1 MLFKF
6 LSGFHKNEAEEE
18 TDEAAVDKKPEQP
31 PEQPQPDTSRLL
43 VPDINWDMPID
54 LMTGEDTVL
63 LTGRL
68 ARYEEDEMMLERF
81 PRMMSFPVLAV
92 GSQVR
97 VRGYT
102 RWMMPFN
109 LDAKILQS
117 GLTAC
122 TVGEMKLIPYRN
134 SRRSVRQPIDVAGD
148 LYVLDDSYLG
158 DPKPCRVL
166 DIGEGGAKVIS
177 SDRYEVGAQL
187 RLGLEIIKGGGY
199 MTFPGQVV
207 RVREKSDGQFEYG
220 FLFAQ
225 LMKRK
230 SDSLQRM
237 ILEVQK
243 SIKKKLQE

>member
-6 LSGFHKNEAEEE
+6 LSGFHKNEPAEETGE
-18 TDEAAVDKKPEQP
+18 TAENTPEQQ
-31 PEQPQPDTSRLL
+31 PEPEPDTSRLL

-54 LMTGEDTVL
+54 LMKGEDTVL
-63 LTGRL
+63 LSGRL
-68 ARYEEDEMMLERF
+68 SRYEADIMVLERF

-92 GSQVR
+92 GSDVK
-97 VRGYT
+97 VRGYN

-109 LDAKILQS
+109 LDAQVLQS
-117 GLTAC
+117 GLTSC
-122 TVGEMKLIPYRN
+122 TLGELKLIPYRN
-134 SRRSVRQPIDVAGD
+134 NRRGVRQPIDVAGD

-166 DIGEGGAKVIS
+166 DIGEGGARVVCPE
-177 SDRYEVGAQL
+177 RYEVGTQL

-207 RVREKSDGQFEYG
+207 RVREKPDGQFEYG

-230 SDSLQRM
+230 SDNLQRM

-243 SIKKKLQE
+243 SIKKKLME